1 MATLGIVTPAAR
13 RTRTGNRVTAL
24 RWTKRLRELGHRV
37 FVAQDWQGRG
47 CDVLI
52 AVHAHKSAA
61 AVARFRAAH
70 PDRPVL
76 LLLAGT
82 DIYPTFLPDAPTL
95 AALRS
100 ATRLIALQPE
110 AGVVVPVELRDRVRT
125 IEQSAVV
132 AACTR
137 PDDVFGIITLAHL
150 RSIKD
155 PLRAAEALRLLPGL
169 RDLRVELVG
178 KALDADLA
186 AAAARLAAIEPRFS
200 WPGELP
206 RAAAM
211 RALARS
217 HLCVVPSLGE
227 GGANVVSEAIAA
239 GTPLLASAIPGNTGL
254 LGDDWPGLFP
264 VGDTAALAAL
274 IRRAREQPPFRAALQ
289 QRTAALRPLVAPA
302 RERELWRRLLAEV
315 LPA

>member
-24 RWTKRLRELGHRV
+24 RWARRLRELGHRV
-37 FVAQDWQGRG
+37 FIAQDWQGRA
-47 CDVLI
+47 CDGLI
-52 AVHAHKSAA
+52 AVHARRSAA
-61 AVARFRAAH
+61 AVARFRGAH

-82 DIYPTFLPDAPTL
+82 DIYPTFTPDPPTL
-95 AALRS
+95 AALQS
-100 ATRLIALQPE
+100 AARLIALQPE
-110 AGVVVPVELRDRVRT
+110 AAAVVPAGLRDRVRT

-132 AACTR
+132 AAAIR
-137 PDDVFGIITLAHL
+137 PDEAFGIITLAHL
-150 RSIKD
+150 RPIKD
-155 PLRAAEALRLLPGL
+155 PLRAAEALLLLPEL
-169 RDLRVELVG
+169 RDLRVTLVG
-178 KALDADLA
+178 KALEPELA
-186 AAAARLAAIEPRFS
+186 AAAARLAAVEPRFS

-211 RALARS
+211 QLLATA

-239 GTPLLASAIPGNTGL
+239 GTPLLASRIPGNTGL
-254 LGDDWPGLFP
+254 LGADWPGLFP
-264 VGDTAALAAL
+264 VGDTAALAGL
-274 IRRAREQPPFRAALQ
+274 MRRARQQPQFLAELQ
-289 QRTAALRPLVAPA
+289 QRTLALRPLVAPA